1 MTNINTFQGDVEI
14 AGAITQA
21 DQVLYPQKRWEID
34 LTSDTTTARFYPIYF
49 DTATAPAGVGEHW
62 PINFKVFGDSLG
74 GSDNDNEE
82 TLIGYA
88 RGGGYSDHQGFCK
101 VHSRRYA
108 HTGELRFQGIWEGT
122 AAAYGFAIY
131 MRGGYKYSILTD
143 ASTVVENKAAYTING
158 ATFAVKDAAG
168 SDVVGTSDHIGQL
181 MDINDF
187 VDTGGDSRDI
197 LATTSS
203 FLLTTAASRLG
214 IGTNNPQEALSVIGR
229 CSVQNDGTYTPRF
242 MLKSGA
248 NNTNGWRIG
257 ANVSDSVAGGFTIDR
272 EDASTPSKFM
282 ILNDGNVGIGVSD
295 PTYNLD
301 ILDAIRIRGNYP
313 TINFSEGTGA
323 STQPAFRIFNDGA
336 GQNDNNNYLAIQRNT
351 SGTTYESVI
360 HCNLAGVVN
369 IPGNLTGGF
378 TLADARIPSLAASKI
393 TSGSFA
399 DARIPNLNTSKLTAG
414 TLSTSRGGTGTTSVT
429 GSGNLVK
436 SVSPTLTT
444 PIANGANNGYF
455 LDGYAAQAGSQ
466 FYGKPHSG
474 RIISGM
480 EVESTTLGG
489 NYSQRVHFSTHQ
501 YGVWEGRAVTIHET
515 GNTTLNR
522 GAFGWSNQQSWSTN
536 KTLQGPNGVYYGAQG
551 HHWGTYSSRRFKENI
566 RSIPDALHQ
575 VKKMRGVHFTWKHGQ
590 GDNLPPPDD
599 YDTTHMVKQQ
609 THIGF
614 IAEEVEEVFPTL
626 ISYQKDGQTSGVDY
640 STITPVLVNA
650 IKELD
655 DKIGKGEGSSDDRLK
670 DNEMYIRN
678 ATQTLMK
685 LKPQIYD
692 KKESLTSNIYHHE
705 AGLIAQDIWY
715 DTPELRFAV
724 KPGLLSE
731 IPVDAPIRSDDPRE
745 DPDYSKWGP
754 NPASVDY
761 NYLIPFV
768 IKSIQEI
775 TTESSKEKVQVVGV
789 TKSNLDTHRGMIV
802 SGNNNEFS
810 LSSVQQDKKCFGVI
824 STSNTY
830 SIDNE
835 ILIDRNGIGKVW
847 VINSSNIEG
856 GDYLTSSNVL
866 GYAMKQDDDLL
877 HNYTVA
883 KSTIDCDFQPEQ
895 KIVKRI
901 KQELSNVTYY
911 VKTDLYEIS
920 KEEYD
925 DMDNMY
931 RTSSENTFY
940 TKSQY
945 TKVTEDGGYDKVEY
959 TPSMP
964 TTPRTYISV
973 EDFNSLESN
982 VQETYSHYYSN
993 LSTTQVSL
1001 EDYSSLDETEKVKCQ
1016 LTTKTIYSYKVRE
1029 DSSDP
1034 LPGYEA
1040 EVREEYTNV
1049 LDEHGQIQWENT
1061 DETEKAYEIRYLD
1074 ANGVITDEANAVH
1087 TAAFVGC
1094 MYHCG

>member
-1 MTNINTFQGDVEI
+1 M
-14 AGAITQA
+14 
-21 DQVLYPQKRWEID
+21 
-34 LTSDTTTARFYPIYF
+34 
-49 DTATAPAGVGEHW
+49 
-62 PINFKVFGDSLG
+62 
-74 GSDNDNEE
+74 
-82 TLIGYA
+82 
-88 RGGGYSDHQGFCK
+88 
-101 VHSRRYA
+101 
-108 HTGELRFQGIWEGT
+108 
-122 AAAYGFAIY
+122 
-131 MRGGYKYSILTD
+131 
-143 ASTVVENKAAYTING
+143 
-158 ATFAVKDAAG
+158 
-168 SDVVGTSDHIGQL
+168 
-181 MDINDF
+181 
-187 VDTGGDSRDI
+187 
-197 LATTSS
+197 
-203 FLLTTAASRLG
+203 
-214 IGTNNPQEALSVIGR
+214 
-229 CSVQNDGTYTPRF
+229 
-242 MLKSGA
+242 
-248 NNTNGWRIG
+248 
-257 ANVSDSVAGGFTIDR
+257 
-272 EDASTPSKFM
+272 
-282 ILNDGNVGIGVSD
+282 
-295 PTYNLD
+295 
-301 ILDAIRIRGNYP
+301 
-313 TINFSEGTGA
+313 
-323 STQPAFRIFNDGA
+323 
-336 GQNDNNNYLAIQRNT
+336 
-351 SGTTYESVI
+351 
-360 HCNLAGVVN
+360 
-369 IPGNLTGGF
+369 
-378 TLADARIPSLAASKI
+378 
-393 TSGSFA
+393 
-399 DARIPNLNTSKLTAG
+399 
-414 TLSTSRGGTGTTSVT
+414 
-429 GSGNLVK
+429 
-436 SVSPTLTT
+436 
-444 PIANGANNGYF
+444 
-455 LDGYAAQAGSQ
+455 
-466 FYGKPHSG
+466 
-474 RIISGM
+474 
-480 EVESTTLGG
+480 
-489 NYSQRVHFSTHQ
+489 
-501 YGVWEGRAVTIHET
+501 TIHET

-655 DKIGKGEGSSDDRLK
+655 DKIGKGEASSDDRLK

-692 KKESLTSNIYHHE
+692 KKESLTSDIYHHE

-810 LSSVQQDKKCFGVI
+810 LCNVQQDKKCFGVI

-835 ILIDRNGIGKVW
+835 ILIDTNGTGKVW

-945 TKVTEDGGYDKVEY
+945 TKVTEDGGYDKAEY

>member
-1 MTNINTFQGDVEI
+1 
-14 AGAITQA
+14 
-21 DQVLYPQKRWEID
+21 
-34 LTSDTTTARFYPIYF
+34 
-49 DTATAPAGVGEHW
+49 
-62 PINFKVFGDSLG
+62 
-74 GSDNDNEE
+74 
-82 TLIGYA
+82 
-88 RGGGYSDHQGFCK
+88 
-101 VHSRRYA
+101 
-108 HTGELRFQGIWEGT
+108 
-122 AAAYGFAIY
+122 
-131 MRGGYKYSILTD
+131 
-143 ASTVVENKAAYTING
+143 
-158 ATFAVKDAAG
+158 
-168 SDVVGTSDHIGQL
+168 
-181 MDINDF
+181 
-187 VDTGGDSRDI
+187 
-197 LATTSS
+197 
-203 FLLTTAASRLG
+203 
-214 IGTNNPQEALSVIGR
+214 
-229 CSVQNDGTYTPRF
+229 
-242 MLKSGA
+242 
-248 NNTNGWRIG
+248 
-257 ANVSDSVAGGFTIDR
+257 
-272 EDASTPSKFM
+272 
-282 ILNDGNVGIGVSD
+282 
-295 PTYNLD
+295 
-301 ILDAIRIRGNYP
+301 
-313 TINFSEGTGA
+313 
-323 STQPAFRIFNDGA
+323 
-336 GQNDNNNYLAIQRNT
+336 
-351 SGTTYESVI
+351 
-360 HCNLAGVVN
+360 
-369 IPGNLTGGF
+369 
-378 TLADARIPSLAASKI
+378 
-393 TSGSFA
+393 
-399 DARIPNLNTSKLTAG
+399 
-414 TLSTSRGGTGTTSVT
+414 
-429 GSGNLVK
+429 
-436 SVSPTLTT
+436 
-444 PIANGANNGYF
+444 
-455 LDGYAAQAGSQ
+455 
-466 FYGKPHSG
+466 
-474 RIISGM
+474 
-480 EVESTTLGG
+480 
-489 NYSQRVHFSTHQ
+489 
-501 YGVWEGRAVTIHET
+501 
-515 GNTTLNR
+515 
-522 GAFGWSNQQSWSTN
+522 
-536 KTLQGPNGVYYGAQG
+536 
-551 HHWGTYSSRRFKENI
+551 
-566 RSIPDALHQ
+566 
-575 VKKMRGVHFTWKHGQ
+575 MRGVHFTWKHGQ
-590 GDNLPPPDD
+590 GDNLSPPED

-626 ISYQKDGQTSGVDY
+626 VSYEKDGQTSGVDY

-655 DKIGKGEGSSDDRLK
+655 DKIGKGEASSDDRLK

-761 NYLIPFV
+761 NYLIPYV

-775 TTESSKEKVQVVGV
+775 TTESPKEKVQVVGV

-810 LSSVQQDKKCFGVI
+810 LCNVQQDKKCFGVI

-835 ILIDRNGIGKVW
+835 ILIDTNGTGKVW

-911 VKTDLYEIS
+911 VKTELYGIS
-920 KEEYD
+920 KEQYD
-925 DMDNMY
+925 DMDDMY
-931 RTSSENTFY
+931 RTSSEHTFY
-940 TKSQY
+940 IKSDY
-945 TKVTEDGGYDKVEY
+945 TKVTEDGGYDKVEMSLN
-959 TPSMP
+959 TPTDPSANNK
-964 TTPRTYISV
+964 ISL
-973 EDFNSLESN
+973 EYYNSLESN
-982 VQETYSHYYSN
+982 VQETYGSYYSN

-1094 MYHCG
+1094 TYHCG